1 MSQPYLLDV
10 NNFNCRL
17 YTEVRKMIT
26 SFLQFIIL
34 IICILYV
41 FAFNIPKNQNS
52 LRNTQFFKCNHNY
65 CHINNNRNDN
75 INNKNSLSMMASSGG
90 NLNSGAIKMI
100 KKAKMKE
107 ISKIQTAIDENDNT
121 DPTIIRLKE
130 YIKTKQLSEYIG
142 SKHEDFYTSVVD
154 RYDTLNVIPN
164 YEKKTKTGF
173 ILGIPNPD
181 IMGGVLRDAGSRSI
195 VVSMDPR
202 AGGVSPEEFA
212 RFTRE
217 QQRARTFIPGPIPV
231 IWHDFIVDSL
241 QITLAA
247 SCGAAAITLSPE
259 LFIEND
265 SSSSSSGS
273 GSSSSSSSSSS
284 SLKEQVDLCKSLN
297 VEPVIFVKSET
308 EVQTALDA
316 GARVMILNNIEVKE
330 ALRIKKAFDPDRIVR
345 NSQYNEIVWGM
356 RLRPVG
362 EFSCVEEIDMAW
374 ELRDSGFHFVWPS
387 MEALYAM
394 GMEDVYS
401 TIMAMKSKASKEFI
415 SPRQFLMDRKKE
427 GAKEYLGDILF

>member
-1 MSQPYLLDV
+1 MNQIQVL
-10 NNFNCRL
+10 
-17 YTEVRKMIT
+17 
-26 SFLQFIIL
+26 IL
-34 IICILYV
+34 KCLILTIYISHSLT
-41 FAFNIPKNQNS
+41 FNIHNNQNS
-52 LRNTQFFKCNHNY
+52 LRNRHFNFNCKHNGKNV
-65 CHINNNRNDN
+65 NNYMNNGF
-75 INNKNSLSMMASSGG
+75 NNKNSLNMIESNSR
-90 NLNSGAIKMI
+90 NLNSGAVKMI

-107 ISKIQTAIDENDNT
+107 INKIQTALDDNDNT
-121 DPTIIRLKE
+121 DPTIMRLKE
-130 YIKTKQLSEYIG
+130 YIKTKELSTYIG

-181 IMGGVLRDAGSRSI
+181 IMSGVLRDAGSRSI

-202 AGGVSPEEFA
+202 AGGVDSEEFA

-217 QQRARTFIPGPIPV
+217 QQRAGTFIPGPIPV
-231 IWHDFIVDSL
+231 VWHDFIVHPL

-259 LFIEND
+259 LLEND
-265 SSSSSSGS
+265 GS
-273 GSSSSSSSSSS
+273 N
-284 SLKEQVDLCKSLN
+284 LKEQIELCKSLN
-297 VEPVIFVKSET
+297 VEPAIFVKSESD
-308 EVQTALDA
+308 VQLALNA
-316 GARVMILNNIEVKE
+316 GARVVILNNVEIKE
-330 ALRIKKAFDPDRIVR
+330 ALHIKKAFNPERVVR
-345 NSQYNEIVWGM
+345 DSLYNDIVWGA

-362 EFSCVEEIDMAW
+362 EFSNVEEIDMAW
-374 ELRDSGFHFVWPS
+374 ELRDNGFHFVWPS